1 MGPFPTHYRWVTM
14 VEMVPG
20 QVFEGVVATLPYGPM
35 IL

>member
-1 MGPFPTHYRWVTM
+1 MGPFPADAGSVT
-14 VEMVPG
+14 VIQVVPD